1 MAHPTSCG
9 LLQVGAEVKAA
20 DAARALALTKRP
32 AWVVAKEA
40 ALLQNKYN
48 PLLEL
53 QP

>member
-48 PLLEL
+48 TLLEL